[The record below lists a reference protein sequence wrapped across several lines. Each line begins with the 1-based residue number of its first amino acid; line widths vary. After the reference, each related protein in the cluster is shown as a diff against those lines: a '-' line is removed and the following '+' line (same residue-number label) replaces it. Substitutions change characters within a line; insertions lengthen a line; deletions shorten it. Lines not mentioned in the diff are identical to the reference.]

1 MGASPLNDPLPPS
14 VSPPYMTIC
23 HPQRGVNPLCNIFV
37 KNFWKNF
44 WEKLETIFPHIGC
57 QYICEEIILTIE
69 ESSHGDFRVFLDDM
83 DKKDLIP
90 SEFDGKTEDEI
101 TNSEFVDAVR
111 DFYEAT
117 TREKR

>member
-1 MGASPLNDPLPPS
+1 MKKIIRLTESDL
-14 VSPPYMTIC
+14 TRI
-23 HPQRGVNPLCNIFV
+23 V
-37 KNFWKNF
+37 KRVIKENESYDDFEFIDANSYGIV
-44 WEKLETIFPHIGC
+44 EHGNVIIEIDG
-57 QYICEEIILTIE
+57 EEIILTIE